1 MKMKSNRK
9 LILQVCGAT
18 LGMFLFG
25 FALVPL
31 YDVFCDITG
40 LNGKVEL
47 VAKKNTGVID
57 TSRAI
62 KVQFIANTNESMPWD
77 FVAKDVEM
85 TVHPGENARA
95 DFFVQNLTNEQMVG
109 QAIVSV
115 SPSIGAKYFHKTQ
128 CFCFDR
134 QVLNG
139 KQAQDVSVLFSLDT
153 DLPESV
159 KKITL
164 SYTFFDITD
173 LQPVAAN

>member
-1 MKMKSNRK
+1 MKSNRK
-9 LILQVCGAT
+9 LILQLCAAT

-47 VAKKNTGVID
+47 VAKKNTGLID
-57 TSRAI
+57 TSRSI
-62 KVQFIANTNESMPWD
+62 TVQFVANTNENMPWE
-77 FVAKDVEM
+77 FVAKDVEVK
-85 TVHPGENARA
+85 VHPGENARA
-95 DFFVQNLTNEQMVG
+95 DFFVENLTNNQMIG

-128 CFCFDR
+128 CFCFER
-134 QVLNG
+134 QVLEA
-139 KQAQDVSVLFSLDT
+139 KQAQDISVLFSVDT
-153 DLPESV
+153 KLPESV

-164 SYTFFDITD
+164 SYTFFDITEQ
-173 LQPVAAN
+173 QPLAAN

>member
-1 MKMKSNRK
+1 MNSNRK
-9 LILQVCGAT
+9 LILQLCGAT

-47 VAKKNTGVID
+47 VASKSTGIID
-57 TSRAI
+57 TSREI
-62 KVQFIANTNESMPWD
+62 TVQFIANTNENMPWQ
-77 FVAKDVEM
+77 FIAKDVEVK
-85 TVHPGENARA
+85 VHPGENARA
-95 DFFVQNLTNEQMVG
+95 DFFVKNLSSSQMVG

-115 SPSIGAKYFHKTQ
+115 SPAVGAKYFHKTQ

-134 QVLNG
+134 QVLEA
-139 KQAQDVSVLFSLDT
+139 KQGQDVSVLFSVDT
-153 DLPESV
+153 KLPEGV

-164 SYTFFDITD
+164 SYTFFDITE
-173 LQPVAAN
+173 LQPLAAN